1 MFLLDTNVISELR
14 RPTRADRNVVAWAG
28 ALPAA
33 SFFLSA
39 ISILEI
45 EIGVLLR
52 ARKDAAQGAI
62 LRAWIDDQIL
72 PRFDSRI
79 LAVDTAV
86 AQRCARL
93 HVPDPR
99 AERDALIAATAMV
112 HGLTLVTRNVAD
124 FEATGVALL
133 DPWRPQSAGNG

>member
-14 RPTRADRNVVAWAG
+14 RPERANPNVVAWA
-28 ALPAA
+28 AAFPAV

-45 EIGVLLR
+45 EIGALR
-52 ARKDAAQGAI
+52 LVRKDSAQGAL
-62 LRAWIDDQIL
+62 LRAWIDEQIL
-72 PRFDSRI
+72 PRFEGRI
-79 LAVDTAV
+79 LPVDTNV

-99 AERDALIAATAMV
+99 SERDALIAATALA
-112 HGLTLVTRNVAD
+112 HSLTVVTRNTAD
-124 FEATGVALL
+124 FEVAGVALL
-133 DPWRPQSAGNG
+133 NPWNQPVD

>member
-52 ARKDAAQGAI
+52 ARKDAAQGTI

-112 HGLTLVTRNVAD
+112 HGFTLVTRNVAD

-133 DPWRPQSAGNG
+133 NPWRPQSAGNG